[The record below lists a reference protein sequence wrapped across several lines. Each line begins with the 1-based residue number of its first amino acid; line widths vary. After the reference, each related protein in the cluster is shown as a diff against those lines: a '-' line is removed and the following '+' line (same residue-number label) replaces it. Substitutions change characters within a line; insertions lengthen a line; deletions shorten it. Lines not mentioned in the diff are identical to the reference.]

1 MASSKVLNYAGIQI
15 YSTLYARCL
24 RLLQNTH
31 PCCFFLLVFK
41 LVGRDEIGSSTCET
55 CQVFMRIW
63 KKLKISPITLLGPAF
78 VKFGRQNLLQTN
90 TPESKASKGW
100 ADCSSVSKS
109 REQNL
114 CLTRNTNLKSPIS
127 YIAAMYANSP
137 KSAKGLKR
145 SKEHIHVLAMLEANG
160 EVKAQTSQ
168 IKSMST
174 QQESLISDSHTL
186 PNLKASIKSIP
197 VNAAV

>member
-1 MASSKVLNYAGIQI
+1 MMRIYRYTVHCMLVAIVSFGILIHAG
-15 YSTLYARCL
+15 
-24 RLLQNTH
+24 
-31 PCCFFLLVFK
+31 FFLVFK

-100 ADCSSVSKS
+100 ADCSDCSSVRKS

-127 YIAAMYANSP
+127 YIAAMYANYIKLSQIPRSQP
-137 KSAKGLKR
+137 KS
-145 SKEHIHVLAMLEANG
+145 
-160 EVKAQTSQ
+160 
-168 IKSMST
+168 
-174 QQESLISDSHTL
+174 
-186 PNLKASIKSIP
+186 
-197 VNAAV
+197 